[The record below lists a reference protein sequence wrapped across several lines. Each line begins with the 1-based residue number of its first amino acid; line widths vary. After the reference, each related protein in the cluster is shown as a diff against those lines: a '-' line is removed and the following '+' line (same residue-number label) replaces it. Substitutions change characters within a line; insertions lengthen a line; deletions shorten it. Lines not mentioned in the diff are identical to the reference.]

1 MQIKLIDHLSGKE
14 LLCAA
19 GLYRLADW
27 VSDGEDCSF
36 INRAVAGSFLAAA
49 AFEGENLV
57 GMGRVLS
64 DGVSDAYIQDVV
76 VHPDFRGKGIG
87 GKIVMFLVSEL
98 EARGVDWIALVGEP
112 GTENFYSRLGFDAKK
127 GFTLWKWNNSEK
139 EMNI

>member
-112 GTENFYSRLGFDAKK
+112 GTENFYSRLGFEAPK

>member
-1 MQIKLIDHLSGKE
+1 MQIKLIRSLSEKE
-14 LLCAA
+14 LRYAA
-19 GLYRLADW
+19 ELYRLADW

-76 VHPDFRGKGIG
+76 VHPEFRGKGIG

-112 GTENFYSRLGFDAKK
+112 GTENFYSRLGFEEKK